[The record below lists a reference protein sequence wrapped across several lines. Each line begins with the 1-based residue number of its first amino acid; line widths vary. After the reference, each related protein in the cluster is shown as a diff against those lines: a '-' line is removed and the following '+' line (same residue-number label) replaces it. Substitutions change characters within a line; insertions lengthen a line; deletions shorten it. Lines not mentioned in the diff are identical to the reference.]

1 MSVASV
7 TAAEGALIAHL
18 RSMPKWLRDQ
28 TILLLSDCAAPSGVR
43 PDQTLIDLLQKALA
57 HE

>member
-1 MSVASV
+1 MND
-7 TAAEGALIAHL
+7 AEGALLAHL

-28 TILLLSDCAAPSGVR
+28 TILLLSDCSAPNGIR
-43 PDQTLIDLLQKALA
+43 PDQTLLNLLQKALA